1 MIDDWLARIFT
12 SQWLVFLVIT
22 LLLLALAEAGFRL
35 GAAARR
41 SDPNAAESHSGSV
54 QGAVL
59 GLLGLLLGFSF
70 AMAVGRY
77 ETRRSLAVD
86 EANSIGTTWLRSDF
100 LAGQR
105 QIEVK
110 DLLRRY
116 TALRLGATKEDY
128 DEAEFTKFVADSN
141 EIQEA
146 LWSHAAAQATEQPT
160 AISASFITT
169 LNETIDLQSTR
180 LATRDAHVPG
190 AVWLLLIIV
199 SGCSAWA
206 SGYASG
212 AGNRRSAFSLIV
224 FPMLIGIV
232 ITLISDIDRPRK
244 GLIQVS
250 QKPLEDLY
258 RSMQP

>member
-12 SQWLVFLVIT
+12 SQWLVFLVVT
-22 LLLLALAEAGFRL
+22 LLLLALAETGFRF
-35 GAAARR
+35 GIAARGR
-41 SDPNAAESHSGSV
+41 NPDAAESHSGSV

-77 ETRRSLAVD
+77 EIRRSLAVD
-86 EANSIGTTWLRSDF
+86 EANSIGTTWLRADF

-105 QIEVK
+105 EIEVK
-110 DLLRRY
+110 DLLRQY
-116 TALRLGATKEDY
+116 TALRLEATSENLE
-128 DEAEFTKFVADSN
+128 EADFRKFVAESN
-141 EIQEA
+141 KIQSA
-146 LWSHAAAQATEQPT
+146 LWAHAAAQAEEQPNP
-160 AISASFITT
+160 ISASFITT

-199 SGCSAWA
+199 SGCSARA

-212 AGNRRSAFSLIV
+212 AGGHRSAFSQIV
-224 FPMLIGIV
+224 FPLSLIHI
-232 ITLISDIDRPRK
+232 
-244 GLIQVS
+244 
-250 QKPLEDLY
+250 
-258 RSMQP
+258 